1 MIVGYCAQL
10 QEFGC
15 FTIMPIVQSARSSIR
30 PVQPHRHIIPRID
43 GLVLLGL
50 VGPEAARN
58 AVDLLVEVGDDELRV
73 Y

>member
-1 MIVGYCAQL
+1 
-10 QEFGC
+10 
-15 FTIMPIVQSARSSIR
+15 MPIVQSARSSIR
-30 PVQPHRHIIPRID
+30 SVQPHRHIIPRID

-50 VGPEAARN
+50 VGLEAARN